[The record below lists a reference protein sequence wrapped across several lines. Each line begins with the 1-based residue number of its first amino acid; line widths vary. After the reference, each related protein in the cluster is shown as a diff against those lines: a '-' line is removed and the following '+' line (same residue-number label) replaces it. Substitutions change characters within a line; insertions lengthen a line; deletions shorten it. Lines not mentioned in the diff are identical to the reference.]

1 MHSLGNLCSRSE
13 IIQRVSDSLPVC
25 MDSFIYLL
33 PECSLNALTLRCPN
47 KSHTRINAHASK
59 MHVLPVQLYLVS
71 DVISVELPLLIPWT
85 RVWCIITLSACICY
99 SASRSSL
106 PTSILC
112 GRLPPS
118 LCKSGFFSTIS
129 EKSWVKFEF
138 VLKKKNRRLLDFCG
152 CEQQLHCHT
161 EGHWDAYSRRRTG
174 I

>member
-1 MHSLGNLCSRSE
+1 
-13 IIQRVSDSLPVC
+13 

-112 GRLPPS
+112 GRLSPS
-118 LCKSGFFSTIS
+118 VCKSGFFSTIS

-138 VLKKKNRRLLDFCG
+138 VLKKKKSPPLRFLWMRAAASLSHWRTLRCVPPQEDRDLNRLLIRADIVWSTS
-152 CEQQLHCHT
+152 E
-161 EGHWDAYSRRRTG
+161 ANIY
-174 I
+174 